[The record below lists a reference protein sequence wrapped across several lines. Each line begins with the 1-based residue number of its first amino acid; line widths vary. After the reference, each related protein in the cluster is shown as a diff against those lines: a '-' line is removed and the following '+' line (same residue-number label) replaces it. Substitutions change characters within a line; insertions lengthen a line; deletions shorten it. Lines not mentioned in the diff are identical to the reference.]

1 MASAPATEK
10 IRPVAIETEM
20 RKSYIKYAMSV
31 IVGRALP
38 DVRDGLKPVQRRIL
52 YAIQGLGLGSKTQ
65 HKKSAR
71 VAGEVIG
78 KYHPHGEMA
87 VYDALV
93 RMAQDFSMRYPL
105 IDGQGNFGSIDGDE
119 PAAMRYTEARLA
131 KLAEEML
138 VELDKDTV
146 NWMPNYDDSLQE
158 PAVLP
163 ARFPN
168 LLVNGASGIAV
179 GMSCSIPPHN
189 LREVIDALVYLVD
202 HPNAQVE
209 DLLNYIKGPDFPT
222 GGIIYDATSLLQIY
236 KQGRGSV
243 RILARLEEENL
254 KGDRKRLVI
263 TEMPFQVNKSKLV
276 EDIANLVREDRLEGI
291 SNIRDESSREG
302 IRVTLDLKAGFPTEV
317 VKGQLYKQTQ
327 LHTSFSFINL
337 VLLGGRPQILDLKQT
352 LQAFIDH
359 RVIVI
364 ERRSKHV
371 LQKAQE
377 RLNVLDGYSTAL
389 KNIDRVI
396 TTIRSSEGP
405 QEAAAKLK
413 ELNLNDAQID
423 AILQMRLQQ
432 LTRLEAGKIEKES
445 NEKRQEIQRLQLVLG
460 ERAKLLEVL
469 KSELVEIKENYGDD
483 RRTEVRLES
492 VNFDVERVIQD
503 EQVLVFISVE
513 GYVKRVPA
521 KSFTVLGRGAKG
533 ILSMDVKEKDK
544 VLKAL
549 VTRTLHTVMFLTNQ
563 GRAYTMRAHEI
574 PEAGRSARGTPLV
587 NLLQLSEGERVT
599 GAIAVDDF
607 PSTKF
612 LTLVTKQGTVKR
624 TPLDAFSNVRS
635 SGIIATQ
642 FDENDT
648 LAEALITTGDGEVVI
663 ATSEGLAIRFNE
675 SDISVMGRTAKGVVG
690 IRLDEGS
697 EVVGACFIPSK
708 VKDFATFMIT
718 KKGYGKKTLKEKYR
732 LQKRG
737 GYGVIALKVNSKTG
751 NLVGIL
757 AATNDC
763 EVLTVSEKGQA
774 VRLSVESIANQG
786 RASSGVRI
794 ARLDEGD
801 RIASVALI
809 PAEPDAS
816 QKNNRKKM
824 EENAS

>member
-1 MASAPATEK
+1 
-10 IRPVAIETEM
+10 M

-243 RILARLEEENL
+243 RILARLEEEVL

-263 TEMPFQVNKSKLV
+263 TEVPFQVNKSKLV

-302 IRVTLDLKAGFPTEV
+302 MRVTLDLKAGFPTEV

-337 VLLGGRPQILDLKQT
+337 VLLDGRPQILDLKQT

-364 ERRSKHV
+364 ERRSKHD

-469 KSELVEIKENYGDD
+469 KSELVEIKESYGDD

-563 GRAYTMRAHEI
+563 GRAYTMKAHEI

-587 NLLQLSEGERVT
+587 NLLQLSEGERVM

-708 VKDFATFMIT
+708 AKDFATFMIT

-757 AATNDC
+757 GATKDC

-774 VRLSVESIANQG
+774 VRLSVDSIANQG

-794 ARLDEGD
+794 ARLDEDD

-809 PAEPDAS
+809 PAE
-816 QKNNRKKM
+816 
-824 EENAS
+824 ENTS

>member
-1 MASAPATEK
+1 MSSASTTEK

-20 RKSYIKYAMSV
+20 RRSYIKYAMSV

-52 YAIQGLGLGSKTQ
+52 YAMEGLGISFKSQ
-65 HKKSAR
+65 HKKAAR
-71 VAGEVIG
+71 IVGECLG
-78 KYHPHGEMA
+78 KYHPHGDMA

-93 RMAQDFSMRYPL
+93 RMAQDFTLRYPL

-119 PAAMRYTEARLA
+119 PAAMRYTEVRLA

-138 VELDKDTV
+138 SELDKDTV
-146 NWMPNYDDSLQE
+146 GWMPNFDDSLQE

-189 LREVIDALVYLVD
+189 LREVIDALTFLVD
-202 HPNAQVE
+202 DPNAQVE

-243 RILARLEEENL
+243 RILARIEEENL

-291 SNIRDESSREG
+291 VNIRDESSREG
-302 IRVTLDLKAGFPTEV
+302 IRVTLDLKAGFPPDV
-317 VKGQLYKQTQ
+317 VTGQLYKLTQ

-359 RVIVI
+359 RVTVI
-364 ERRSKHV
+364 ERRSKYD

-377 RLNVLDGYSTAL
+377 RLNVLDGYSIAL

-396 TTIRSSEGP
+396 ATIRGSEGP
-405 QEAAAKLK
+405 EEAATNLK
-413 ELNLNDAQID
+413 ALNLNDAQID

-432 LTRLEAGKIEKES
+432 LTRLEAGKVEKES
-445 NEKRQEIQRLQLVLG
+445 NEKRQEIQKLQLVLG
-460 ERAKLLEVL
+460 ERVKLLEVL
-469 KSELVEIKENYGDD
+469 KSELAEIKDAYGDD

-503 EQVLVFISVE
+503 EQALVFLSEE

-544 VLKAL
+544 VLKVL
-549 VTRTLHTVMFLTNQ
+549 VPRTLHTVMFLTNQ
-563 GRAYTMRAHEI
+563 GRAYTMKAHEI
-574 PEAGRSARGTPLV
+574 PEASRSARGTPLV
-587 NLLQLSEGERVT
+587 NLLELSEGERVM
-599 GAIAVDDF
+599 GAVAVEDF

-648 LAEALITTGDGEVVI
+648 LAEALITTGDGQVVI

-690 IRLDEGS
+690 IRFDEGS
-697 EVVGACFIPSK
+697 EVVGACFIPPK
-708 VKDFATFMIT
+708 AKEIATFMIT
-718 KKGYGKKTLKEKYR
+718 KKGYGKKTFVEKYR

-757 AATNDC
+757 SAPKDC

-774 VRLSVESIANQG
+774 VRLSVDSIASQG

-801 RIASVALI
+801 RIASVALM
-809 PAEPDAS
+809 PHEPDA
-816 QKNNRKKM
+816 
-824 EENAS
+824 A

>member
-1 MASAPATEK
+1 MASAPTAEK

-243 RILARLEEENL
+243 RILARLEEEVL

-263 TEMPFQVNKSKLV
+263 TEVPFQVNKSKLV

-302 IRVTLDLKAGFPTEV
+302 MRVTLDLKAGFPTEV

-337 VLLGGRPQILDLKQT
+337 VLLDGRPQILDLKQT

-364 ERRSKHV
+364 ERRSKHD

-469 KSELVEIKENYGDD
+469 KSELVEIKESYGDD

-563 GRAYTMRAHEI
+563 GRAYTMKAHEI

-587 NLLQLSEGERVT
+587 NLLQLSEGERVM

-708 VKDFATFMIT
+708 AKDFATFMIT

-757 AATNDC
+757 GATKDC

-774 VRLSVESIANQG
+774 VRLSVDSIANQG

-794 ARLDEGD
+794 ARLDEDD
-801 RIASVALI
+801 RISSVALI
-809 PAEPDAS
+809 PAE
-816 QKNNRKKM
+816 
-824 EENAS
+824 ENTS

>member
-243 RILARLEEENL
+243 RILARIEEEVL

-263 TEMPFQVNKSKLV
+263 TEVPFQVNKSKLV

-302 IRVTLDLKAGFPTEV
+302 MRVTLDLKAGFPTEV

-337 VLLGGRPQILDLKQT
+337 VLLNGRPQILDLKQT

-364 ERRSKHV
+364 ERRSKHD

-469 KSELVEIKENYGDD
+469 KSELVEIKESYGDD

-563 GRAYTMRAHEI
+563 GRAYTMKAHEI

-587 NLLQLSEGERVT
+587 NLLQLSEGERVM

-607 PSTKF
+607 LSTKF
-612 LTLVTKQGTVKR
+612 LALVTKQGTVKR

-648 LAEALITTGDGEVVI
+648 LAEALITSGDGEVVI

-675 SDISVMGRTAKGVVG
+675 LDISVMGRTAKGVVG

-708 VKDFATFMIT
+708 AKDFATFMIT

-757 AATNDC
+757 AVTNDC

-774 VRLSVESIANQG
+774 VRLSVDSIANQG

-801 RIASVALI
+801 RIASVAMI
-809 PAEPDAS
+809 PAEV
-816 QKNNRKKM
+816 
-824 EENAS
+824 NAS

>member
-1 MASAPATEK
+1 
-10 IRPVAIETEM
+10 V
-20 RKSYIKYAMSV
+20 
-31 IVGRALP
+31 
-38 DVRDGLKPVQRRIL
+38 
-52 YAIQGLGLGSKTQ
+52 
-65 HKKSAR
+65 
-71 VAGEVIG
+71 
-78 KYHPHGEMA
+78 
-87 VYDALV
+87 
-93 RMAQDFSMRYPL
+93 
-105 IDGQGNFGSIDGDE
+105 
-119 PAAMRYTEARLA
+119 
-131 KLAEEML
+131 
-138 VELDKDTV
+138 
-146 NWMPNYDDSLQE
+146 
-158 PAVLP
+158 
-163 ARFPN
+163 
-168 LLVNGASGIAV
+168 
-179 GMSCSIPPHN
+179 
-189 LREVIDALVYLVD
+189 
-202 HPNAQVE
+202 
-209 DLLNYIKGPDFPT
+209 
-222 GGIIYDATSLLQIY
+222 
-236 KQGRGSV
+236 
-243 RILARLEEENL
+243 
-254 KGDRKRLVI
+254 
-263 TEMPFQVNKSKLV
+263 PFQVNKSKLV

-302 IRVTLDLKAGFPTEV
+302 MRVTLDLKAGFPTEV

-337 VLLGGRPQILDLKQT
+337 VLLNGRPQILDLKQT

-364 ERRSKHV
+364 ERRSKHD

-469 KSELVEIKENYGDD
+469 KSELVEIKESYGDD

-563 GRAYTMRAHEI
+563 GRAYTMKAHEV

-587 NLLQLSEGERVT
+587 NLLQLSENERVT

-648 LAEALITTGDGEVVI
+648 LAEALIATGDGEVVI

-708 VKDFATFMIT
+708 AKDFATFMIT

-757 AATNDC
+757 AVTNDC

-774 VRLSVESIANQG
+774 VRLSVDSIANQG

-801 RIASVALI
+801 RIASVAMI
-809 PAEPDAS
+809 PAEV
-816 QKNNRKKM
+816 
-824 EENAS
+824 NAS

>member
-1 MASAPATEK
+1 LASAPTAEK

-243 RILARLEEENL
+243 RILARLEEEVL

-263 TEMPFQVNKSKLV
+263 TEVPFQVNKSKLV

-302 IRVTLDLKAGFPTEV
+302 MRVTLDLKAGFPTEV

-337 VLLGGRPQILDLKQT
+337 VLLDGRPQILDLKQT

-364 ERRSKHV
+364 ERRSKHD

-469 KSELVEIKENYGDD
+469 KSELVEIKESYGDD

-563 GRAYTMRAHEI
+563 GRAYTMKAHEI

-587 NLLQLSEGERVT
+587 NLLQLSEGERVM

-708 VKDFATFMIT
+708 AKDFATFMIT

-757 AATNDC
+757 GATKDC

-774 VRLSVESIANQG
+774 VRLSVDSIANQG

-794 ARLDEGD
+794 ARLDEDD

-809 PAEPDAS
+809 PAE
-816 QKNNRKKM
+816 
-824 EENAS
+824 ENTS

>member
-1 MASAPATEK
+1 LASAPTAEK

-243 RILARLEEENL
+243 RILARLEEEVL

-263 TEMPFQVNKSKLV
+263 TEVPFQVNKSKLV

-302 IRVTLDLKAGFPTEV
+302 MRVTLDLKAGFPTEV

-337 VLLGGRPQILDLKQT
+337 VLLDGRPQILDLKQT

-364 ERRSKHV
+364 ERRSKHD

-469 KSELVEIKENYGDD
+469 KSELVEIKESYGDD

-492 VNFDVERVIQD
+492 VNFDVERVIID

-563 GRAYTMRAHEI
+563 GRAYTMKAHEI

-587 NLLQLSEGERVT
+587 NLLQLSEGERVM

-708 VKDFATFMIT
+708 AKDFATFMIT

-757 AATNDC
+757 GATKDC

-774 VRLSVESIANQG
+774 VRLSVDSIANQG

-794 ARLDEGD
+794 ARLDEDD

-809 PAEPDAS
+809 PAE
-816 QKNNRKKM
+816 
-824 EENAS
+824 ENTS

>member
-1 MASAPATEK
+1 MASVPATEK
-10 IRPVAIETEM
+10 IRRVAIETEM

-138 VELDKDTV
+138 IELDKDTV
-146 NWMPNYDDSLQE
+146 DWMPNYDDSLQE

-202 HPNAQVE
+202 HPSAQVE

-243 RILARLEEENL
+243 RILARIEEEVL

-263 TEMPFQVNKSKLV
+263 TEVPFQVNKSKLV
-276 EDIANLVREDRLEGI
+276 EDIANLIREDRLEGI

-302 IRVTLDLKAGFPTEV
+302 MRVTLDLKAGFPTEV

-337 VLLGGRPQILDLKQT
+337 VLLNGRPQILDLKQT

-364 ERRSKHV
+364 ERRSKHD

-405 QEAAAKLK
+405 QEAAAKMK

-460 ERAKLLEVL
+460 ERVKLLEVL
-469 KSELVEIKENYGDD
+469 KSELVEIKESYGDD

-563 GRAYTMRAHEI
+563 GRAYTMKAHEI

-587 NLLQLSEGERVT
+587 NLLQLSEGERVM

-648 LAEALITTGDGEVVI
+648 LAEALITSGDGEVVI

-675 SDISVMGRTAKGVVG
+675 LDISVMGRTAKGVVG

-697 EVVGACFIPSK
+697 EVVGACFISSK
-708 VKDFATFMIT
+708 AKDFATFMIT

-757 AATNDC
+757 AVTNDC

-774 VRLSVESIANQG
+774 VRLSVDSIANQG

-809 PAEPDAS
+809 PAEA
-816 QKNNRKKM
+816 
-824 EENAS
+824 NAS

>member
-1 MASAPATEK
+1 
-10 IRPVAIETEM
+10 M

-243 RILARLEEENL
+243 RILARLEEEVL

-263 TEMPFQVNKSKLV
+263 TEVPFQVNKSKLV

-302 IRVTLDLKAGFPTEV
+302 MRVTLDLKAGFPTEV

-337 VLLGGRPQILDLKQT
+337 VLLDGRPQILDLKQT

-364 ERRSKHV
+364 ERRSKHD

-469 KSELVEIKENYGDD
+469 KSELVEIKESYGDD

-563 GRAYTMRAHEI
+563 GRAYTMKAHEI

-587 NLLQLSEGERVT
+587 NLLQLSEGERVM

-708 VKDFATFMIT
+708 AKDFATFMIT

-737 GYGVIALKVNSKTG
+737 GYGVIALKVNSKTS

-757 AATNDC
+757 GATKDC

-774 VRLSVESIANQG
+774 VRLSVDSIANQG

-794 ARLDEGD
+794 ARLDEDD

-809 PAEPDAS
+809 PAE
-816 QKNNRKKM
+816 
-824 EENAS
+824 ENTS

>member
-1 MASAPATEK
+1 MASAPTAEK

-189 LREVIDALVYLVD
+189 LREVINALVYLVD
-202 HPNAQVE
+202 HPNGQVE

-243 RILARLEEENL
+243 RILARMEEENL

-291 SNIRDESSREG
+291 ANIRDESSREG
-302 IRVTLDLKAGFPTEV
+302 IRVTLDLKAGFPPDV
-317 VKGQLYKQTQ
+317 VTGQLYKLTQ

-337 VLLGGRPQILDLKQT
+337 VLLDGRPQILDLKQT

-359 RVIVI
+359 RVTVI
-364 ERRSKHV
+364 ERRSKYD

-377 RLNVLDGYSTAL
+377 RLNVLDGYSIAL

-396 TTIRSSEGP
+396 ATIRSSEGP
-405 QEAAAKLK
+405 EEAATNLK
-413 ELNLNDAQID
+413 ALNLNDAQID

-432 LTRLEAGKIEKES
+432 LTRLEAGKVEKES
-445 NEKRQEIQRLQLVLG
+445 NEKRQEIQSLQLVLG
-460 ERAKLLEVL
+460 ERAKLLGLL
-469 KSELVEIKENYGDD
+469 KSELAEIKDAYGDD

-492 VNFDVERVIQD
+492 VNFDVERIIQD
-503 EQVLVFISVE
+503 EQTLVFLSME
-513 GYVKRVPA
+513 RYVKRVPA

-533 ILSMDVKEKDK
+533 ILSMDVKENDK
-544 VLKAL
+544 VLKVLA
-549 VTRTLHTVMFLTNQ
+549 TRTLHTVMFLTDQ
-563 GRAYTMRAHEI
+563 GRAYTMKAHEI

-587 NLLQLSEGERVT
+587 NLLQLSEGERVM
-599 GAIAVDDF
+599 GAVAVEDF

-648 LAEALITTGDGEVVI
+648 LAEALITTGDGQVVI

-690 IRLDEGS
+690 IRLDEGGK
-697 EVVGACFIPSK
+697 VVGACFIPPK
-708 VKDFATFMIT
+708 AKDIATFMIT
-718 KKGYGKKTLKEKYR
+718 KKGYGKKTTVEKYR

-757 AATNDC
+757 SAPKDC

-774 VRLSVESIANQG
+774 VRLSVDSIASQG

-801 RIASVALI
+801 RIASVALM
-809 PAEPDAS
+809 PPEADA
-816 QKNNRKKM
+816 
-824 EENAS
+824 A

>member
-243 RILARLEEENL
+243 RILARIEEEVL

-263 TEMPFQVNKSKLV
+263 TEVPFQVNKSKLV

-302 IRVTLDLKAGFPTEV
+302 MRVTLDLKAGFPTEV

-337 VLLGGRPQILDLKQT
+337 VLLNGRPQILDLKQT

-364 ERRSKHV
+364 ERRSKHD

-469 KSELVEIKENYGDD
+469 KSELVEIKESYGDD

-563 GRAYTMRAHEI
+563 GRAYTMKAHEI

-587 NLLQLSEGERVT
+587 NLLQLSEGERVM

-607 PSTKF
+607 LSTKF
-612 LTLVTKQGTVKR
+612 LALVTKQGTVKR

-648 LAEALITTGDGEVVI
+648 LAEALITSGDGEVVI

-708 VKDFATFMIT
+708 AKDFATFMIT

-757 AATNDC
+757 AVTNDC

-774 VRLSVESIANQG
+774 VRLSVDSIANQG

-801 RIASVALI
+801 RIASVAMI
-809 PAEPDAS
+809 PAEV
-816 QKNNRKKM
+816 
-824 EENAS
+824 NAS

>member
-243 RILARLEEENL
+243 RILARIEEEVL

-263 TEMPFQVNKSKLV
+263 TEVPFQVNKSKLV

-302 IRVTLDLKAGFPTEV
+302 MRVTLDLKAGFPTEV

-337 VLLGGRPQILDLKQT
+337 VLLNGRPQILDLKQT

-364 ERRSKHV
+364 ERRSKHD

-469 KSELVEIKENYGDD
+469 KSELVEIKESYGDD

-563 GRAYTMRAHEI
+563 GRAYTMKAHEI

-587 NLLQLSEGERVT
+587 NLLQLSENERVT

-648 LAEALITTGDGEVVI
+648 LAEALITSGDGEVVI

-708 VKDFATFMIT
+708 AKDFATFMIT
-718 KKGYGKKTLKEKYR
+718 KKGYGKKTLKE
-732 LQKRG
+732 
-737 GYGVIALKVNSKTG
+737 
-751 NLVGIL
+751 
-757 AATNDC
+757 
-763 EVLTVSEKGQA
+763 
-774 VRLSVESIANQG
+774 
-786 RASSGVRI
+786 
-794 ARLDEGD
+794 
-801 RIASVALI
+801 
-809 PAEPDAS
+809 
-816 QKNNRKKM
+816 
-824 EENAS
+824 

>member
-1 MASAPATEK
+1 MASAPTAEK

-243 RILARLEEENL
+243 RILARLEEEVL

-263 TEMPFQVNKSKLV
+263 TEVPFQVNKSKLV

-302 IRVTLDLKAGFPTEV
+302 MRVTLDLKAGFPTEV

-337 VLLGGRPQILDLKQT
+337 VLLDGRPQILDLKQT

-364 ERRSKHV
+364 ERRSKHD

-469 KSELVEIKENYGDD
+469 KSELVEIKESYGDD

-563 GRAYTMRAHEI
+563 GRAYTMKAHEI

-587 NLLQLSEGERVT
+587 NLLQLSEGERVM

-708 VKDFATFMIT
+708 AKDFATFMIT

-757 AATNDC
+757 GATKDC

-774 VRLSVESIANQG
+774 VRLSVDSIANQG

-801 RIASVALI
+801 RISSVALI
-809 PAEPDAS
+809 PAE
-816 QKNNRKKM
+816 
-824 EENAS
+824 ENTS

>member
-1 MASAPATEK
+1 MASAPTAEK

-243 RILARLEEENL
+243 RILARLEEEVL

-263 TEMPFQVNKSKLV
+263 TEVPFQVNKSKLV

-302 IRVTLDLKAGFPTEV
+302 MRVTLDLKAGFPTEV

-337 VLLGGRPQILDLKQT
+337 VLLDGRPQILDLKQT

-364 ERRSKHV
+364 ERRSKHD

-469 KSELVEIKENYGDD
+469 KSELVEIKESYGDD

-563 GRAYTMRAHEI
+563 GRAYTMKAHEI

-587 NLLQLSEGERVT
+587 NLLQLSEGERVM

-708 VKDFATFMIT
+708 AKDFATFMIT

-737 GYGVIALKVNSKTG
+737 GYGVIALKVNSKTS

-757 AATNDC
+757 GATKDC

-774 VRLSVESIANQG
+774 VRLSVDSIANQG

-794 ARLDEGD
+794 ARLDEDD

-809 PAEPDAS
+809 PAE
-816 QKNNRKKM
+816 
-824 EENAS
+824 ENTS

>member
-1 MASAPATEK
+1 LASAPTAEK

-146 NWMPNYDDSLQE
+146 DWMPNYDDSLQE

-243 RILARLEEENL
+243 RILARIEEEVV

-263 TEMPFQVNKSKLV
+263 SEVPFQVNKSKLV

-302 IRVTLDLKAGFPTEV
+302 MRVTLDLKAGFPTEV

-337 VLLGGRPQILDLKQT
+337 VLLNGRPQILDLKQT

-359 RVIVI
+359 RLIVI
-364 ERRSKHV
+364 ERRSQHD

-469 KSELVEIKENYGDD
+469 KSELVEIKESYGDD

-563 GRAYTMRAHEI
+563 GRAYTMKAHEI

-587 NLLQLSEGERVT
+587 NLLQLSEGERVM

-697 EVVGACFIPSK
+697 EVVGACFISSK
-708 VKDFATFMIT
+708 AKDFATFMIT
-718 KKGYGKKTLKEKYR
+718 KKGYGKKTLREKYR

-757 AATNDC
+757 GATKDC

-774 VRLSVESIANQG
+774 VRLSVDSIANQG

-809 PAEPDAS
+809 PAEA
-816 QKNNRKKM
+816 
-824 EENAS
+824 NAS

>member
-1 MASAPATEK
+1 LASAPTAEK

-243 RILARLEEENL
+243 RILARLEEEVL

-263 TEMPFQVNKSKLV
+263 TEVPFQVNKSKLV

-302 IRVTLDLKAGFPTEV
+302 MRVTLDLKAGFPTEV

-337 VLLGGRPQILDLKQT
+337 VLLDGRPQILDLKQT

-364 ERRSKHV
+364 ERRSKHD

-469 KSELVEIKENYGDD
+469 KSELVEIKESYGDD

-563 GRAYTMRAHEI
+563 GRAYTMKAHEI

-587 NLLQLSEGERVT
+587 NLLQLSEGERVM

-708 VKDFATFMIT
+708 AKDFATFMIT

-757 AATNDC
+757 GATKDC

-774 VRLSVESIANQG
+774 VRLSVDSIANQG

-794 ARLDEGD
+794 ARLDEDD
-801 RIASVALI
+801 RISSVALI
-809 PAEPDAS
+809 PAE
-816 QKNNRKKM
+816 
-824 EENAS
+824 ENTS

>member
-1 MASAPATEK
+1 LASAPATEK

-243 RILARLEEENL
+243 RILARIEEEVL

-263 TEMPFQVNKSKLV
+263 TEVPFQVNKSKLV

-302 IRVTLDLKAGFPTEV
+302 MRVTLDLKAGFPTEV

-337 VLLGGRPQILDLKQT
+337 VLLNGRPQILDLKQT

-364 ERRSKHV
+364 ERRSKHD

-469 KSELVEIKENYGDD
+469 KSELVEIKESYGDD

-563 GRAYTMRAHEI
+563 GRAYTMKAHEI

-587 NLLQLSEGERVT
+587 NLLQLSEGERVM

-607 PSTKF
+607 LSTKF
-612 LTLVTKQGTVKR
+612 LALVTKQGTVKR

-648 LAEALITTGDGEVVI
+648 LAEALITSGDGEVVI

-675 SDISVMGRTAKGVVG
+675 LDISVMGRTAKGVVG

-708 VKDFATFMIT
+708 AKDFATFMIT

-757 AATNDC
+757 AVTNDC

-774 VRLSVESIANQG
+774 VRLSVDSIANQG

-801 RIASVALI
+801 RIASVAMI
-809 PAEPDAS
+809 PAEV
-816 QKNNRKKM
+816 
-824 EENAS
+824 NAS

>member
-1 MASAPATEK
+1 LASAPTAEK

-243 RILARLEEENL
+243 RILARLEEEVL

-263 TEMPFQVNKSKLV
+263 TEVPFQVNKSKLV

-302 IRVTLDLKAGFPTEV
+302 MRVTLDLKAGFPTEV

-337 VLLGGRPQILDLKQT
+337 VLLDGRPQILDLKQT

-364 ERRSKHV
+364 ERRSKHD

-469 KSELVEIKENYGDD
+469 KSELVEIKESYGDD

-563 GRAYTMRAHEI
+563 GRAYTMKAHEI

-587 NLLQLSEGERVT
+587 NLLQLSEGERVM

-708 VKDFATFMIT
+708 AKDFATFMIT

-757 AATNDC
+757 GATKDC

-774 VRLSVESIANQG
+774 VRLSVDSIANQG

-801 RIASVALI
+801 RISSVALI
-809 PAEPDAS
+809 PAE
-816 QKNNRKKM
+816 
-824 EENAS
+824 ENTS

>member
-1 MASAPATEK
+1 MASAPTAEK

-243 RILARLEEENL
+243 RILARLEEEVL

-263 TEMPFQVNKSKLV
+263 TEVPFQVNKSKLV

-302 IRVTLDLKAGFPTEV
+302 MRVTLDLKAGFPTEV

-337 VLLGGRPQILDLKQT
+337 VLLDGRPQILDLKQT

-364 ERRSKHV
+364 ERRSKYD

-469 KSELVEIKENYGDD
+469 KSELVEIKESYGDD

-563 GRAYTMRAHEI
+563 GRAYTMKAHEI

-587 NLLQLSEGERVT
+587 NLLQLSEGERVM

-708 VKDFATFMIT
+708 AKDFATFMIT

-737 GYGVIALKVNSKTG
+737 GYGVIALKVNSKTS

-757 AATNDC
+757 GATKDC

-774 VRLSVESIANQG
+774 VRLSVDSIANQG

-794 ARLDEGD
+794 ARLDEDD

-809 PAEPDAS
+809 PAE
-816 QKNNRKKM
+816 
-824 EENAS
+824 ENTS

>member
-243 RILARLEEENL
+243 RILARIEEEVL

-263 TEMPFQVNKSKLV
+263 TEVPFQVNKSKLV

-302 IRVTLDLKAGFPTEV
+302 MRVTLDLKAGFPTEV

-337 VLLGGRPQILDLKQT
+337 VLLNGRPQILDLKQT

-364 ERRSKHV
+364 ERRSKHD

-396 TTIRSSEGP
+396 ATIRSSEGP

-469 KSELVEIKENYGDD
+469 KSELVEIKESYGDD

-563 GRAYTMRAHEI
+563 GRAYTMKAHEI

-587 NLLQLSEGERVT
+587 NLLQLSEGERVM

-607 PSTKF
+607 LSTKF
-612 LTLVTKQGTVKR
+612 LALVTKQGTVKR

-648 LAEALITTGDGEVVI
+648 LAEALITSGDGEVVI

-675 SDISVMGRTAKGVVG
+675 LDISVMGRTAKGVVG

-708 VKDFATFMIT
+708 AKDFATFMIT

-757 AATNDC
+757 AVTNDC

-774 VRLSVESIANQG
+774 VRLSVDSIANQG

-801 RIASVALI
+801 RIASVAMI
-809 PAEPDAS
+809 PAEV
-816 QKNNRKKM
+816 
-824 EENAS
+824 NAS

>member
-1 MASAPATEK
+1 MASAPTAEK

-243 RILARLEEENL
+243 RILARLEEEVL

-263 TEMPFQVNKSKLV
+263 TEVPFQVNKSKLV

-302 IRVTLDLKAGFPTEV
+302 MRVTLDLKAGFPTEV

-337 VLLGGRPQILDLKQT
+337 VLLDGRPQILDLKQT

-364 ERRSKHV
+364 ERRSKHD

-469 KSELVEIKENYGDD
+469 KSELVEIKESYGDD

-492 VNFDVERVIQD
+492 VNFDVERVIID

-563 GRAYTMRAHEI
+563 GRAYTMKAHEI

-587 NLLQLSEGERVT
+587 NLLQLSEGERVM

-708 VKDFATFMIT
+708 AKDFATFMIT

-757 AATNDC
+757 GATKDC

-774 VRLSVESIANQG
+774 VRLSVDSIANQG

-794 ARLDEGD
+794 ARLDEDD

-809 PAEPDAS
+809 PAE
-816 QKNNRKKM
+816 
-824 EENAS
+824 ENTS

>member
-1 MASAPATEK
+1 MASVPATEK
-10 IRPVAIETEM
+10 IRRVAIETEM

-146 NWMPNYDDSLQE
+146 DWMPNYDDSLQE

-243 RILARLEEENL
+243 RILARIEEEVL
-254 KGDRKRLVI
+254 KGDRKRLII
-263 TEMPFQVNKSKLV
+263 TEVPFQVNKSKLV

-302 IRVTLDLKAGFPTEV
+302 MRVTLDLKAGFPTEV

-337 VLLGGRPQILDLKQT
+337 VLLNGRPQILDLKQT

-364 ERRSKHV
+364 ERRSKHD

-405 QEAAAKLK
+405 QEAAAKMK

-469 KSELVEIKENYGDD
+469 KSELVEIKESYGDD

-563 GRAYTMRAHEI
+563 GRAYTMKAHEI

-587 NLLQLSEGERVT
+587 NLLQLSEGERVM

-607 PSTKF
+607 LSTKF
-612 LTLVTKQGTVKR
+612 LALVTKQGTVKR

-648 LAEALITTGDGEVVI
+648 LAEALITSGDGEVVI

-675 SDISVMGRTAKGVVG
+675 LDISVMGRTAKGVVG

-697 EVVGACFIPSK
+697 EVVGACFISSK
-708 VKDFATFMIT
+708 AKDFATFMIT

-757 AATNDC
+757 AVTNDC

-774 VRLSVESIANQG
+774 VRLSVDSIANQG

-809 PAEPDAS
+809 PAEA
-816 QKNNRKKM
+816 
-824 EENAS
+824 NAS

>member
-1 MASAPATEK
+1 MASVPATEK
-10 IRPVAIETEM
+10 IRRVAIETEM

-146 NWMPNYDDSLQE
+146 DWMPNYDDSLQE

-243 RILARLEEENL
+243 RILARIEEEVL

-263 TEMPFQVNKSKLV
+263 TEVPFQVNKSKLV

-302 IRVTLDLKAGFPTEV
+302 MRVTLDLKAGFPTEV

-337 VLLGGRPQILDLKQT
+337 VLLNGRPQILDLKQT

-364 ERRSKHV
+364 ERRSKHD

-405 QEAAAKLK
+405 QEAAAKMK

-460 ERAKLLEVL
+460 ERVKLLEVL
-469 KSELVEIKENYGDD
+469 KSELVEIKESYGDD

-563 GRAYTMRAHEI
+563 GRAYTMKAHEI

-587 NLLQLSEGERVT
+587 NLLQLSEGERVM

-612 LTLVTKQGTVKR
+612 LALVTKQGTVKR

-648 LAEALITTGDGEVVI
+648 LAEALITSGDGEVVI

-675 SDISVMGRTAKGVVG
+675 LDISVMGRTAKGVVG

-697 EVVGACFIPSK
+697 EVVGACFISSK
-708 VKDFATFMIT
+708 AKDFATFMIT

-757 AATNDC
+757 AVTNDC

-774 VRLSVESIANQG
+774 VRLSVDSIANQG

-809 PAEPDAS
+809 PAEA
-816 QKNNRKKM
+816 
-824 EENAS
+824 NAS

>member
-1 MASAPATEK
+1 LASAPATEK

-243 RILARLEEENL
+243 RILARIEEEVL

-263 TEMPFQVNKSKLV
+263 TEVPFQVNKSKLV

-302 IRVTLDLKAGFPTEV
+302 MRVTLDLKAGFPTEV

-337 VLLGGRPQILDLKQT
+337 VLLNGRPQILDLKQT

-364 ERRSKHV
+364 ERRSKHD

-396 TTIRSSEGP
+396 ATIRSSEGP

-469 KSELVEIKENYGDD
+469 KSELVEIKESYGDD

-563 GRAYTMRAHEI
+563 GRAYTMKAHEI

-587 NLLQLSEGERVT
+587 NLLQLSEGERVM

-607 PSTKF
+607 LSTKF
-612 LTLVTKQGTVKR
+612 LALVTKQGTVKR

-648 LAEALITTGDGEVVI
+648 LAEALITSGDGEVVI

-675 SDISVMGRTAKGVVG
+675 LDISVMGRTAKGVVG

-708 VKDFATFMIT
+708 AKDFATFMIT

-757 AATNDC
+757 AVTNDC

-774 VRLSVESIANQG
+774 VRLSVDSIANQG

-801 RIASVALI
+801 RIASVAMI
-809 PAEPDAS
+809 PAEV
-816 QKNNRKKM
+816 
-824 EENAS
+824 NAS

>member
-1 MASAPATEK
+1 MASAPTAEK

-93 RMAQDFSMRYPL
+93 RMAQDFSMLYTL

-243 RILARLEEENL
+243 RILARLEEEVL

-263 TEMPFQVNKSKLV
+263 TEVPFQVNKSKLV

-302 IRVTLDLKAGFPTEV
+302 MRVTLDLKAGFPTEV

-337 VLLGGRPQILDLKQT
+337 VLLDGRPQILDLKQT

-364 ERRSKHV
+364 ERRSKYD

-469 KSELVEIKENYGDD
+469 KSELVEIKESYGDD

-563 GRAYTMRAHEI
+563 GRAYTMKAHEI

-587 NLLQLSEGERVT
+587 NLLQLSEGERVM

-708 VKDFATFMIT
+708 AKDFATFMIT

-737 GYGVIALKVNSKTG
+737 GYGAIALKVNSKTG

-757 AATNDC
+757 GATKDC

-774 VRLSVESIANQG
+774 VRLSVDSIANQG

-794 ARLDEGD
+794 ARLDEDD

-809 PAEPDAS
+809 PAE
-816 QKNNRKKM
+816 
-824 EENAS
+824 ENTS

>member
-1 MASAPATEK
+1 MASAPTAEK

-243 RILARLEEENL
+243 RILARLEEEVL

-263 TEMPFQVNKSKLV
+263 TEVPFQVNKSKLV

-302 IRVTLDLKAGFPTEV
+302 MRVTLDLKAGFPTEV

-337 VLLGGRPQILDLKQT
+337 VLLDGRPQILDLKQT

-364 ERRSKHV
+364 ERRSKHD

-469 KSELVEIKENYGDD
+469 KSELVEIKESYGDD

-563 GRAYTMRAHEI
+563 GRAYTMKAHEI

-587 NLLQLSEGERVT
+587 NLLQLSEGERVM

-697 EVVGACFIPSK
+697 EVVGACFISSK
-708 VKDFATFMIT
+708 AKDFATFMIT

-757 AATNDC
+757 GATKDC

-774 VRLSVESIANQG
+774 VRLSVDSIANQG

-794 ARLDEGD
+794 ARLDEDD

-809 PAEPDAS
+809 PAE
-816 QKNNRKKM
+816 
-824 EENAS
+824 ENTS